1 MASTAKL
8 LIGDRANAPN
18 KGKGSQIPCH
28 TQEHRDLRLPREVPA
43 RSPLIL
49 GVWTEMSSTEP
60 KAPGHLKAET
70 RRWWAE
76 VAERWDLEEHHRRI
90 LTLCAEAWDTGQA
103 AGALLRR
110 EGLVVTTKD
119 GGPAH
124 PAVKI
129 QPERPAAILP
139 RHSRARLNLEPPAGS
154 EATARAAGQS
164 RGKWRA
170 PKTASRESADD
181 GHEVRLYVWQ
191 WLDFTC
197 GWCPGTRE
205 ADTWATFADFL
216 NDYCAIRTEFR
227 RTRWGADPSFAE
239 RLLTAV
245 EAGED
250 VERASD
256 R

>member
-1 MASTAKL
+1 MPYTGTPGPS
-8 LIGDRANAPN
+8 G
-18 KGKGSQIPCH
+18 CH
-28 TQEHRDLRLPREVPA
+28 EKLPRVP
-43 RSPLIL
+43 RRIL

-119 GGPAH
+119 GGPRAH

-129 QPERPAAILP
+129 QPGRPAAILP
-139 RHSRARLNLEPPAGS
+139 RHSRGPIEDLEPPAGS

-181 GHEVRLYVWQ
+181 GHEDDRALCLAMAGLYLPAGV
-191 WLDFTC
+191 
-197 GWCPGTRE
+197 PGPGRQTRGPPLPIFSTTT
-205 ADTWATFADFL
+205 ARFARSFVGR
-216 NDYCAIRTEFR
+216 A
-227 RTRWGADPSFAE
+227 GAQTP
-239 RLLTAV
+239 
-245 EAGED
+245 
-250 VERASD
+250 ASQNGY
-256 R
+256 